1 MVFGGA
7 LLRGEDDLFGGEPLL
22 DHGQNVLGV
31 GDYDFE
37 HVGTVM
43 CNHFFEG
50 LAQIFAFDDAASGN
64 SEAFRDF
71 HEVGIEG
78 VDIVGASDVIFV
90 AEDGLAAD
98 AVIHEVLPLNH
109 HSEVLIVEDDGLR
122 VDFFDLGG
130 AEFLHVHEETA
141 VAVDVDNEAV
151 RAGDFYAEGG
161 GKAEAHGAETEGT
174 DVGAGFAEFK
184 ELRRPHLVLP
194 HTGGD
199 DGVAFGDVVEGFD
212 GLLLR
217 DVLALFVA
225 EGVLR
230 FPLIAGGEPFAEV
243 GFLKFSLFGDG
254 AEARKGVFDVRVN
267 RQRDALVLV
276 VFGNINVDVD
286 DFRVGCEFI
295 DLAGDAV
302 IKAGTG
308 ANEEVAIANRPVAG
322 DGAVHPKPIQGERVF
337 RIKGAQ
343 SHESGG
349 HRNTGELGKFTE
361 FFMGFAGDDTT
372 ADVEN
377 GAFGFCDEIQNRSE
391 FLVACF
397 WRGDVLVVAGKIDLR
412 REGGFKDGLLNVL
425 GDVDHDWPGAT
436 GAGDVKRFFNDAGEV
451 FLIEHEVR
459 VLHDRERHAV
469 KVGLLESGLADEL
482 LVDLSGDRNE
492 RDAVHESVGD
502 TGNEICGTGAAGCHT
517 DRRFSGDAGMSVR
530 HETTAL
536 FKARQDRADLFTLGE
551 RLVQFQRGTSRICIH
566 HIHALA
572 FKRGDHDIG
581 ALHFRTYFV
590 LLWECDGFF
599 CIFHVNMGVSGNG

>member
-1 MVFGGA
+1 MQGTRLVFGGA

-22 DHGQNVLGV
+22 DHRQNVLGV
-31 GDYDFE
+31 GNYDFE
-37 HVGTVM
+37 YIGTVM
-43 CNHFFEG
+43 RNHFFEG

-64 SEAFRDF
+64 PEAFRDF

-90 AEDGLAAD
+90 AEDGLATD

-109 HSEVLIVEDDGLR
+109 HPEVLIVEDDGLR

-130 AEFLHVHEETA
+130 AEFLDVHEETA

-161 GKAEAHGAETEGT
+161 GKAKAHSAETEGT

-184 ELRRPHLVLP
+184 ELRGPHLVLP

-199 DGVAFGDVVEGFD
+199 DGVALGDVVERFD

-230 FPLIAGGEPFAEV
+230 FPLVAGGEPFAEV
-243 GFLKFSLFGDG
+243 GFLEFRLFGDG

-267 RQRDALVLV
+267 RECDALVLV

-286 DFRVGCEFI
+286 DFGVGCEFI
-295 DLAGDAV
+295 DLTGDAV

-322 DGAVHPKPIQGERVF
+322 DGAVHPEPIKGERVF

-343 SHESGG
+343 SHEGGG

-361 FFMGFAGDDTT
+361 FFMGFTGDN
-372 ADVEN
+372 AAAHIEN
-377 GAFGFCDEIQNRSE
+377 GTFGFLDEIQDRSE
-391 FLVACF
+391 YLVARL
-397 WRGDVLVVAGKIDLR
+397 WRGDVLVVAGKLDLR
-412 REGGFKDGLLNVL
+412 REGGFKDGLLNIL
-425 GDVDHDWPGAT
+425 GDVDHDRPGAT

-451 FLIEHEVR
+451 FLIEHEV
-459 VLHDRERHAV
+459 
-469 KVGLLESGLADEL
+469 
-482 LVDLSGDRNE
+482 
-492 RDAVHESVGD
+492 
-502 TGNEICGTGAAGCHT
+502 
-517 DRRFSGDAGMSVR
+517 
-530 HETTAL
+530 
-536 FKARQDRADLFTLGE
+536 
-551 RLVQFQRGTSRICIH
+551 
-566 HIHALA
+566 
-572 FKRGDHDIG
+572 
-581 ALHFRTYFV
+581 
-590 LLWECDGFF
+590 
-599 CIFHVNMGVSGNG
+599 